1 MLAKI
6 PKILDASKT
15 MCVLSSSK
23 PATDA
28 HFEHMVLMVTSFSS
42 VKEGNALAWRSLL
55 DSSLIFVSLH
65 VGRGIDMGSRHDDF
79 LM

>member
-42 VKEGNALAWRSLL
+42 VRRETPVMG
-55 DSSLIFVSLH
+55 DPSLICF
-65 VGRGIDMGSRHDDF
+65 
-79 LM
+79 